1 MMLPAKYF
9 SNDEVAQIISVPEC
23 IEVVEDLFK
32 NIEQTQMPHKVY
44 MDIPNGDFRSM
55 PAIVKNTA
63 GIKWCGV
70 HLDETG
76 TKRKINIFAK
86 VLINDVDSG
95 KLLAILDGETLTA
108 IRTAAVTGVATK
120 YLSPKY
126 STKAAFIG
134 CGNQTLR
141 QIEAV
146 LTVRDLEV
154 VRLFDL
160 SEERANKLKDELNYL
175 EVRQGSPVEIEVHND
190 LENCLWDADIVT
202 TLTPSRQPFIKHRYL
217 KPVVHINKKK
227 FEKSLGRKVT
237 PKMMRKYA
245 LGESLH
251 NLKKV
256 EPETYY
262 DLRVAALSNPDY
274 RKWVTDSYN
283 DHAKPGGET
292 RDLDQ
297 WEVESRFDQIVSG
310 FMFAGDPDFP
320 TMEDWNAYDM
330 PYSGAF
336 RDKLNTLKSRMFP
349 KPGVINP
356 YVEDKRREF
365 F

>member
-1 MMLPAKYF
+1 
-9 SNDEVAQIISVPEC
+9 VADQ
-23 IEVVEDLFK
+23 FK
-32 NIEQTQMPHKVY
+32 NLST
-44 MDIPNGDFRSM
+44 
-55 PAIVKNTA
+55 
-63 GIKWCGV
+63 
-70 HLDETG
+70 
-76 TKRKINIFAK
+76 
-86 VLINDVDSG
+86 
-95 KLLAILDGETLTA
+95 KLLESVHVASPAETKLAQPFGKDNNQYWGETVSHLKGTQ
-108 IRTAAVTGVATK
+108 
-120 YLSPKY
+120 
-126 STKAAFIG
+126 STR
-134 CGNQTLR
+134 N
-141 QIEAV
+141 
-146 LTVRDLEV
+146 
-154 VRLFDL
+154 
-160 SEERANKLKDELNYL
+160 
-175 EVRQGSPVEIEVHND
+175 
-190 LENCLWDADIVT
+190 
-202 TLTPSRQPFIKHRYL
+202 